1 MTALTTRLHEAGL
14 DPQAVDV
21 IVRAA
26 LAEDGA
32 EDVTSE
38 PIFNADAWASGD
50 LVARSPGVAAG
61 IPIAE
66 AVFAAE
72 ISPTWSSFTFFIV
85 LIAILLLRPQG
96 LFGTTERGA
105 L

>member
-1 MTALTTRLHEAGL
+1 
-14 DPQAVDV
+14 V
-21 IVRAA
+21 AA
-26 LAEDGA
+26 L
-32 EDVTSE
+32 
-38 PIFNADAWASGD
+38 FM
-50 LVARSPGVAAG
+50 GV
-61 IPIAE
+61 AE